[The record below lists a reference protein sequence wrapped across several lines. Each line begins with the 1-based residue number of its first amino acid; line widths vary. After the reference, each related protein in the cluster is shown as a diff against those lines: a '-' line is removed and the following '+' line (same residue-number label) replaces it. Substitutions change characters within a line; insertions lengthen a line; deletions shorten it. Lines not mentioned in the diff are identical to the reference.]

1 MTSVKALR
9 KRLVQAEAV
18 LRPPPG
24 CTVCRRWDGSVVGD
38 ETGKRIR
45 PEVCPD
51 CGRVVPVQRLV
62 MVVGMDL
69 DRL

>member
-1 MTSVKALR
+1 MSAIGR
-9 KRLVQAEAV
+9 RLGKVEAV

-38 ETGKRIR
+38 KTGKRSR
-45 PEVCPD
+45 PEVCPE
-51 CGRVVPVQRLV
+51 CGRVVPVRMLAI
-62 MVVGMDL
+62 VVGMDF